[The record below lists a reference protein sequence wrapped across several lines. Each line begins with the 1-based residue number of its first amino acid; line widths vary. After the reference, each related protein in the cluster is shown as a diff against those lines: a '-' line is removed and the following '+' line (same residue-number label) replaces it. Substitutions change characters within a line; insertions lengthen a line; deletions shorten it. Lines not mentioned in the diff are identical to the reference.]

1 MRGVRPL
8 DSIGTVLNGLARRL
22 GLESKLLECR
32 IRREWTVIVGE
43 PIASNTWP
51 DQIRYKKLYVR
62 VQNAVWLHQLSFFKP
77 TLVKKISSVTG
88 TDLIADI
95 AFRVGE
101 LPEAEGTSSPADPGT
116 KSYTPNADLLA
127 ESTAHTSAV
136 QDPDLRDRLA
146 HLMAHSLT
154 RSNRSR
160 ADRQVP

>member
-32 IRREWTVIVGE
+32 IRREWAMIVGE
-43 PIASNTWP
+43 SIASNTWP

-62 VQNAVWLHQLSFFKP
+62 VHNAVWLHQLTFLKP
-77 TLVKKISSVTG
+77 TLVKKISSAAG
-88 TDLIADI
+88 TELIADI
-95 AFRVGE
+95 VFRVGE
-101 LPEAEGTSSPADPGT
+101 LPETERTSSPADPGT

-127 ESTAHTSAV
+127 ESTAHTTAV
-136 QDPDLRDRLA
+136 QDPELRDRLA
-146 HLMAHSLT
+146 HLMAHSLA

-160 ADRQVP
+160 ADRQVL

>member
-32 IRREWTVIVGE
+32 IRREWTTIVGE

-51 DQIRYKKLYVR
+51 DQIRYKKLYVH
-62 VQNAVWLHQLSFFKP
+62 VQNAVWLHQLTFFKP

-95 AFRVGE
+95 VFRVGE
-101 LPEAEGTSSPADPGT
+101 LPETERTSSPADPGT

-127 ESTAHTSAV
+127 ESTAHTTAV

-146 HLMAHSLT
+146 HLMAHSLA